1 VIVVLH
7 PDSGQGIAEEIADCL
22 RKAFHNN
29 VEVALMRE
37 SSPSPWPCPD
47 SWDDVLL
54 VLFRG
59 NNLSNS
65 GNDYIS
71 EYRRL
76 RQDRALLLPV
86 ALNPDQQRPP
96 PAAEAIKSL
105 PYDNVAKGTDGRLVR
120 RIGAMLGLR
129 VRRPDN
135 KIFIS
140 YAAKDGCEVS
150 KQLEKYLG
158 SLGYRPWRDEAREV
172 DDETKILPG
181 SLVQKEIDAA
191 LADANLMLL
200 VDTPEAPRSSWIRH
214 EVDTANASLLPIL
227 PLCCRSKDDR
237 QQGPRFRS
245 LFDLRRWV
253 SLPLPDAAQIDPL
266 TLAQLEEI
274 VSETDRYLCEIFQR
288 RCRVPFI
295 VEKAFVSREFAWR
308 VLDQRLLMF
317 ESEKK
322 HSVRLTM
329 KVVTHCS
336 IFDQVHG
343 PALRTF
349 VEFLTKAGA
358 PNFSLYV
365 YDGEMLSEPE
375 LNEILESQD
384 DSVIVLHHQE
394 LATLIESN
402 FTVLSA

>member
-1 VIVVLH
+1 
-7 PDSGQGIAEEIADCL
+7 
-22 RKAFHNN
+22 
-29 VEVALMRE
+29 MRE
-37 SSPSPWPCPD
+37 ASPSPWPQPD
-47 SWDDVLL
+47 SWDDVLV
-54 VLFRG
+54 VLFKSDG
-59 NNLSNS
+59 FTDS
-65 GNDYIS
+65 GNDYVCD
-71 EYRRL
+71 YLRL
-76 RQDRALLLPV
+76 REDRALLLPV
-86 ALNPDQQRPP
+86 ALDRDHQRPP
-96 PAAEAIKSL
+96 KAAEAIKSL
-105 PYDNVAKGTDGRLVR
+105 PYDDLAKGVDGRVVR
-120 RIGAMLGLR
+120 RVGAMLGLR
-129 VRRPDN
+129 VRRPEN

-140 YAAKDGCEVS
+140 YAAKDGCEIA
-150 KQLEKYLG
+150 KQIEKHIEG
-158 SLGYRPWRDEAREV
+158 LGYHPWRDEAREV

-200 VDTPEAPRSSWIRH
+200 VDTPKAPQSSWIRH

-227 PLCCRSKDDR
+227 PLCFRSKDDH

-253 SLPLPDAAQIDPL
+253 SLPLPDSAQVNPL
-266 TLAQLEEI
+266 TSAQLDQL

-295 VEKAFVSREFAWR
+295 VKKAFVSRDFAWR

-322 HSVRLTM
+322 HSVRLTT
-329 KVVTHCS
+329 KVVSHCS
-336 IFDQVHG
+336 IFDQIHG
-343 PALRTF
+343 AALKSF
-349 VEFLTKAGA
+349 VEFLIKAGY

-375 LNEILESQD
+375 LEEILENQD

-394 LATLIESN
+394 LATLIDSN
-402 FTVLSA
+402 FTVLSR